1 MLLLVVFAVAVALVP
16 VFGGRL
22 RALTDLRLHGIWL
35 IFAALA
41 VQLLLIVVPGR
52 ADAVRVAAHVS
63 TYGMGVGFLFLN
75 RRVSGLWIV
84 AVGGLSNFLAI
95 AANGGTL
102 PASPHAL
109 SVAGLPLHP
118 GSYANSAALAHPRLL
133 FLGDVFAV
141 PKWLPFANTFSVG
154 DVLIV
159 LGAAYAVHRVAGSR
173 LASRAQGRTARRSR
187 KSRTTA
193 T

>member
-1 MLLLVVFAVAVALVP
+1 MLLLVVFAIAVALVP

-22 RALTDLRLHGIWL
+22 RSLTELRLQGVWL

-41 VQLLLIVVPGR
+41 VQLLLIVVPGPI
-52 ADAVRVAAHVS
+52 DAARIAAHVS

-75 RRVSGLWIV
+75 RRLPGLWIV
-84 AVGGLSNFLAI
+84 AIGGLSNFVAI

-109 SVAGLPLHP
+109 AVAGLAPRP
-118 GSYANSAALAHPRLL
+118 GLYANSAALAHPKLL

-141 PKWLPFANTFSVG
+141 PRWLPFANTFSAG
-154 DVLIV
+154 DVLIL

-173 LASRAQGRTARRSR
+173 LASRPQDGAARRSR

>member
-22 RALTDLRLHGIWL
+22 RSLTDLRLHGIWL

-52 ADAVRVAAHVS
+52 ADSVRVAAHVS

-75 RRVSGLWIV
+75 RRVPGLWIV
-84 AVGGLSNFLAI
+84 ATGGLSNFLAI

-173 LASRAQGRTARRSR
+173 LASRAPGRTARRSR